1 MSFTSLSPPFWK
13 YQFMFVNNHIASS
26 YEERVKCET
35 SLLCLTQGGHYTENK
50 GEVRWEN
57 SDKKVWEKSGGIQRR
72 SKLKLTIAD
81 LVKLNY

>member
-1 MSFTSLSPPFWK
+1 M
-13 YQFMFVNNHIASS
+13 
-26 YEERVKCET
+26 
-35 SLLCLTQGGHYTENK
+35 LCLTQGGHYSENK

-81 LVKLNY
+81 LVKLSY